1 MDSKH
6 NMMVKISRWIVDRRR
21 LITIVF
27 LALAALSVYTGT
39 LVVTNDSLEHFLP
52 ADTETRLG
60 LDIMDRE
67 FVTYDTAQIVV
78 RNISLEQARSIA
90 AEIESVEN
98 VKKVEFEDAEGHY
111 EKLSGLFDVTFQG
124 ANDDPSSKAA
134 LDEIE
139 ERLGIYDLYV
149 NTKVGNPLKAI
160 IDSEMVI
167 VDVIA
172 FVIIVL
178 VLLVTSRTYGE
189 IPVLILT
196 FGAAALLNMGTNF
209 LMGEISF
216 VTDSIA
222 LVLQLALAIDYAIIL
237 CHRFTEER
245 AAGGEPREAAVNA
258 LSKAIPEITGSSMT
272 TISGLLALTFMQYKL
287 GADMGFVLI
296 KAVLISLLTV
306 FCLMPGL
313 LVSFSGLIERTAHR
327 RFLPDVPFLGKFA
340 YKTRRVIPVLF
351 VVLLIGAFFCS
362 KRANYVYD
370 QYSVE
375 SIRKN
380 EIQLA
385 REKIKSTF
393 GTPNTFAMIIPAGDN
408 ESEKEIVAEIKEL
421 RHTISV
427 TGLSD
432 IDAIDDY
439 KLLDEVTP
447 RQFAELLDIDI
458 EIAELVYGGY
468 ALEHNEYGKAVTGMD
483 SYRIAL
489 LDVFDYL
496 LESKDSVALDLD
508 EETQDRIDEMKEELD
523 DGKLQL
529 LSDDWSRIVIDSDVP
544 SEGTESYE
552 YLSVLRGIAARYYDV
567 SFIVG
572 DTTSCSDLKAAFE
585 NDNTVITILEI
596 VFVTLILIFTFHSV
610 GLPLLLILVIQGSI
624 LINFSSPYLLHKNLF
639 FLTYLIISAIQMGA
653 NIDYAIVISDRY
665 LESRRHLE
673 PKEAITDALN
683 KAFPTIV
690 TSGTMMASAG
700 VVIALVASN
709 ETISAIGVYLGKGTL
724 ISILLVT
731 CVLPQILLLGDRLIS
746 KTSFTG
752 RRGTIFS
759 HAGVIHL
766 DGRIRGY
773 VNGYID
779 AEIHGRFTGDVNAH
793 MEIDTLTGGGITGED
808 LSQEKEAQGHE
819 E

>member
-1 MDSKH
+1 MDSK
-6 NMMVKISRWIVDRRR
+6 NNLMTRIAQYIVDRRR
-21 LITIVF
+21 LILVIFAV
-27 LALAALSVYTGT
+27 LAVICVYTST

-60 LDIMDRE
+60 LDLMDGE

-78 RNISLEQARSIA
+78 RNISLEQANLIA
-90 AEIESVEN
+90 EEIRAVEN
-98 VKKVEFEDAEGHY
+98 VKEVEFDDTEEHY
-111 EKLSGLFDVTFQG
+111 EGLSGLFDVTFTG
-124 ANDDPSSKAA
+124 SNDDPTSKAA

-139 ERLGIYDLYV
+139 RKLSVYDLYV

-160 IDSEMVI
+160 IDSEMVL
-167 VDVIA
+167 VDIIA
-172 FVIIVL
+172 FVIIVA
-178 VLLVTSRTYGE
+178 VLLLTSRTYGE
-189 IPVLILT
+189 IPVLLLT
-196 FGAAALLNMGTNF
+196 FGAAAILNMGTNF

-237 CHRFTEER
+237 CHRFTEEQ
-245 AAGGEPREAAVNA
+245 ADKAPREAAIAA
-258 LSKAIPEITGSSMT
+258 LSKAIPEIAGSSMT
-272 TISGLLALTFMQYKL
+272 TISGLLALTFMQYRL

-296 KAVLISLLTV
+296 KAVLISLLSV

-313 LVSFSGLIERTAHR
+313 LVMFSGLINRTAHR
-327 RFLPDVPFLGKFA
+327 KFLPDVPFLGKFA
-340 YKTRRVIPVLF
+340 YKTRKVIPFLF
-351 VVLLIGAFFCS
+351 AALLVGAFFCS
-362 KRANYVYD
+362 RRANYVYD

-385 REKIKSTF
+385 KEKIRSTF

-408 ESEKEIVAEIKEL
+408 QSEKEIVAEIKEL
-421 RHTISV
+421 RHTESV

-458 EIAELVYGGY
+458 EIAELAYGSY

-489 LDVFDYL
+489 LDIFDYL
-496 LESKDSVALDLD
+496 LESKDNVTLNLDQ
-508 EETQDRIDEMKEELD
+508 ETQDKIDEMKEELD

-529 LSDDWSRIVIDSDVP
+529 LSDDWSRIVIYADIP
-544 SEGTESYE
+544 SEGSDSYE
-552 YLSVLRGIAARYYDV
+552 YLSALRGIAARYYDV

-572 DTTSCSDLKAAFE
+572 DTTSCSDLKASFE

-610 GLPLLLILVIQGSI
+610 GLPLLLIVVIQGSI
-624 LINFSSPYLLHKNLF
+624 LINFSSPFLQHKNLV

-665 LESRRHLE
+665 LESRRHME
-673 PKEAITDALN
+673 PKDAITDALN

-690 TSGTMMASAG
+690 TSGTMMAAAG

-709 ETISAIGVYLGKGTL
+709 ETISAIGIYLGKGTL
-724 ISILLVT
+724 ISMLLVT
-731 CVLPQILLLGDRLIS
+731 CVLPQILVLGDRLIS
-746 KTSFTG
+746 RTSFTTH
-752 RRGTIFS
+752 RGTIFS
-759 HAGVIHL
+759 HEGAVHL
-766 DGRIRGY
+766 DGRVRGF

-779 AEIHGRFTGDVNAH
+779 AEIHGRFNGEINVH
-793 MEIDTLTGGGITGED
+793 MDIDTTSSQALRQED
-808 LSQEKEAQGHE
+808 AENAKEAQDHE
-819 E
+819 